1 MLTEPPLLKMNNVSK
16 LYRSHSETVAAID
29 SANLTINRGERWAVL
44 GPSGSGK
51 STLLSILGLL
61 DQPDKGHY
69 FFDGDDVSRLD
80 GDTRAFIRNRHI
92 GFVFQSFNLLPR
104 LSSLDNVALPLLYRG
119 ISRAEAHELARQQ
132 LERIGLGDRLDFRPA
147 SLSGGQCQRVA
158 IARALVGQPDL
169 ILADEP
175 TGNLDSANAEDIFD
189 LLMSLNVEH
198 KVTLII
204 VTHDDALAQR
214 MDLQLQ
220 VKDGRVA

>member
-1 MLTEPPLLKMNNVSK
+1 MNI
-16 LYRSHSETVAAID
+16 LGMID
-29 SANLTINRGERWAVL
+29 SPSSGE
-44 GPSGSGK
+44 
-51 STLLSILGLL
+51 
-61 DQPDKGHY
+61 Y
-69 FFDGDDVSRLD
+69 FFMENEVGGLSERKRSDVRKNNL
-80 GDTRAFIRNRHI
+80 